1 MTNQPEALRVA
12 DMLESAWRL
21 NGLAYESYATR
32 LLREQHA
39 ALEKKSDAIQRLWKE
54 RDQFRAVVELLL
66 AAVLAEREAC
76 AQIVD
81 ANAAACANN
90 SMLRDVLRGNA
101 AAIRARG
108 EKP

>member
-1 MTNQPEALRVA
+1 MA
-12 DMLESAWRL
+12 
-21 NGLAYESYATR
+21 R
-32 LLREQHA
+32 LLERGGFTVAAGMMREQHA